1 MLLGAPTIHA
11 RLKVAGEPAA
21 AQVAGRLWDVAPGGG
36 SQTLVARGVYR
47 PTGAAGG
54 EVWQLHANGWRFKA
68 GHVPKL
74 ELLGSDP
81 PSSRPSN
88 GTFQVAVE
96 RLELRLPVREVPDC
110 RVVLPAAAPVLPPG
124 QQLAPGVRGSAAP
137 GCGRSPFPQMLLS
150 LRCTEKG
157 TLATATVGDAR
168 VRRVD
173 FYARGRLVGRDRRA
187 PFRRIVLRPGRTR
200 FPVRIGARAVLTGA
214 PILQTH
220 LLTRGCRARR
230 RASSDD

>member
-1 MLLGAPTIHA
+1 
-11 RLKVAGEPAA
+11 
-21 AQVAGRLWDVAPGGG
+21 
-36 SQTLVARGVYR
+36 
-47 PTGAAGG
+47 
-54 EVWQLHANGWRFKA
+54 
-68 GHVPKL
+68 
-74 ELLGSDP
+74 
-81 PSSRPSN
+81 
-88 GTFQVAVE
+88 
-96 RLELRLPVREVPDC
+96 
-110 RVVLPAAAPVLPPG
+110 
-124 QQLAPGVRGSAAP
+124 
-137 GCGRSPFPQMLLS
+137 MLLS

-173 FYARGRLVGRDRRA
+173 FYVRGRLVGRDRRA